1 MFANSKMIS
10 GFCVPFFMQEIM
22 GELGTPVIPLS
33 QIIKTT
39 KGTNQFECGAQRHGL
54 SKGLSV
60 FLFLPPPPPTFFL
73 FICSFPLTRGGFQ
86 RHLARQG
93 TDPPKILISCLP
105 HPHHHH
111 WDLQNDGRFHLRGF
125 GCLSSLVFEAQTAV
139 ERKKENFLT
148 CFSSIFHT
156 VLPVHFPSNSKKEP
170 ARPDAARIGEM
181 RKDSPPAPGLAPVWL
196 TVAQA
201 SQ

>member
-1 MFANSKMIS
+1 MLFFFFSIMFANSKMIS

-60 FLFLPPPPPTFFL
+60 FLFLPPPPSTFFL

-93 TDPPKILISCLP
+93 TDPPKILIPYLP

-111 WDLQNDGRFHLRGF
+111 WDLQNDGSFISEGLHASPAWFLKHKLLWKG
-125 GCLSSLVFEAQTAV
+125 
-139 ERKKENFLT
+139 KKRTF
-148 CFSSIFHT
+148 
-156 VLPVHFPSNSKKEP
+156 
-170 ARPDAARIGEM
+170 
-181 RKDSPPAPGLAPVWL
+181 
-196 TVAQA
+196 
-201 SQ
+201 

>member
-54 SKGLSV
+54 SKGLSL

-73 FICSFPLTRGGFQ
+73 SICSFSLTRGGFQ
-86 RHLARQG
+86 RHLDKQG
-93 TDPPKILISCLP
+93 ADWSEILIPWLP
-105 HPHHHH
+105 AP
-111 WDLQNDGRFHLRGF
+111 LPP
-125 GCLSSLVFEAQTAV
+125 SLGHAKWCA
-139 ERKKENFLT
+139 
-148 CFSSIFHT
+148 FSSQRVWMPLKTGFQSTNYSGRKNRTFWH
-156 VLPVHFPSNSKKEP
+156 VSPVFLPLIGCSPS
-170 ARPDAARIGEM
+170 
-181 RKDSPPAPGLAPVWL
+181 
-196 TVAQA
+196 Q
-201 SQ
+201 